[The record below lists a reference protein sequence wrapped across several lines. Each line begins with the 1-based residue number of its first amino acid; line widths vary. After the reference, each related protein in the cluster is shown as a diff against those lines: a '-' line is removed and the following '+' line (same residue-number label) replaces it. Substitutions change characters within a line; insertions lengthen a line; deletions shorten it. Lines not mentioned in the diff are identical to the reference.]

1 MSVPKK
7 LKILSIGNSFSMDTM
22 THCAQIALAL
32 GVEEVKMGNLY
43 IGGCPIE
50 KHYANFTEDLADYNY
65 YVNQGGEWSRT
76 EGVSIRQAVTE
87 EPWDWINIQHGSSGG
102 HRYTRPECYSK
113 LVPLIEGVRGLAW
126 AGVKIAFNM
135 TWVGEPDC
143 GKGGMGDFGGDA
155 LGLYNAITALTR
167 EMLLPL
173 PQLQC
178 VSPTGTA
185 IQNARTAAAEPLTRD
200 GYHLSLSLGRY
211 IAGLTFL
218 KALTGMDI
226 SGIQWAPEGVTGA
239 QRKLA
244 VAAANSAV
252 ACPFSVTQMK

>member
-1 MSVPKK
+1 MPIPKE

-22 THCAQIALAL
+22 AHCADIALAL
-32 GVEEVKMGNLY
+32 GVEKVKMANLY

-50 KHYANFTEDLADYNY
+50 KHYANFVGDIADYNY
-65 YVNQGGEWSRT
+65 YVNQGSGWVIT
-76 EGVSIRQAVTE
+76 PGGSIRQAAAE
-87 EPWDWINIQHGSSGG
+87 EKWDWISIQHGSSGG
-102 HRYTRPECYSK
+102 HRYTRPECYDK
-113 LVPLIEGVRGLAW
+113 LVPLTEGVKALSWEGA
-126 AGVKIAFNM
+126 KIAFNM

-155 LGLYNAITALTR
+155 AGLYAAITALTR
-167 EMLLPL
+167 ETLLPL

-185 IQNARTAAAEPLTRD
+185 IQNLRTAVDVPLTRD
-200 GYHLSLSLGRY
+200 GYHLSYGLGRY
-211 IAGLTFL
+211 TAGLTFL

-226 SGIQWAPEGVTGA
+226 SGIDWAPEGVTGP

-252 ACPFSVTQMK
+252 ACPFSVTEIK